1 MTDTIR
7 KRREARARYD
17 AALASWRA
25 SSAGICP
32 GCHDAGTIL
41 HEEGELPCPMCNP
54 AGARAAAR
62 GATP

>member
-7 KRREARARYD
+7 KRHEARAGYD

-25 SSAGICP
+25 SSAGVCP
-32 GCHDAGTIL
+32 ACHDAGTIR

-54 AGARAAAR
+54 VGARAAAR